1 MRHVV
6 NARSLLTHARSLLT
20 HTRSLLTHT
29 RSLMT
34 HTCHEREEDLVRDQ
48 THVLARVKGV
58 LVGGAFRDACVIE
71 GLNFLAVLEIV
82 PEIPIQI
89 LALLKQSETRKVWR
103 TLNPVLVS

>member
-1 MRHVV
+1 V
-6 NARSLLTHARSLLT
+6 THTRSLLT

-58 LVGGAFRDACVIE
+58 LVSGAFRDASVIE
-71 GLNFLAVLEIV
+71 GSNLLAVLEIV
-82 PEIPIQI
+82 PEISVEI
-89 LALLKQSETRKVWR
+89 LALLQQGETRKVWR